1 MLNNGTQENMA
12 VFHDQARSKEDTYE
26 TKLQLGQGGQGGQLK
41 LENTHRYGW
50 VNFITTSLF
59 SRTLESWLRME
70 IIPKWP

>member
-41 LENTHRYGW
+41 YGW